1 MPFRLCC
8 SSAFLSGLGLAIAA
22 ILSIAAWTVTALAT
36 ERISGD
42 NGGQIGSYLTRY
54 SALRKSSERVVIDG
68 KCASAC
74 TLVVNMVPRNHI
86 CVTSRA
92 VLAFH
97 AAWSPSLY
105 GAQLN
110 MPGTR
115 YLWSHYPSD
124 VRYWI
129 ARHGGLRSETIYL
142 SGRELAAMFTPCR

>member
-1 MPFRLCC
+1 M
-8 SSAFLSGLGLAIAA
+8 LAIAA
-22 ILSIAAWTVTALAT
+22 WTATASAT
-36 ERISGD
+36 VRISGD
-42 NGGQIGSYLTRY
+42 NGGQIGSYLTKY
-54 SALRKSSERVVIDG
+54 SVLRKSSERVFDG

-74 TLVVNMVPRNHI
+74 TLVVNMISRNHI

-115 YLWSHYPSD
+115 YLWSHYPPG
-124 VRYWI
+124 VQHWI

>member
-1 MPFRLCC
+1 M
-8 SSAFLSGLGLAIAA
+8 LAIAA
-22 ILSIAAWTVTALAT
+22 WTATASAT
-36 ERISGD
+36 VRISGD
-42 NGGQIGSYLTRY
+42 NGGQIGSYLTKY
-54 SALRKSSERVVIDG
+54 SMLRKSSELVFDG

-74 TLVVNMVPRNHI
+74 TLVVNMISRNHI

-115 YLWSHYPSD
+115 YLWSHYPPG
-124 VRYWI
+124 VQHWI

>member
-1 MPFRLCC
+1 M
-8 SSAFLSGLGLAIAA
+8 LAIAA
-22 ILSIAAWTVTALAT
+22 WTATASAT
-36 ERISGD
+36 VRISGD
-42 NGGQIGSYLTRY
+42 NGGQIGSYLTKY
-54 SALRKSSERVVIDG
+54 SVLRKSSERVFDG

-74 TLVVNMVPRNHI
+74 TLVVNMISRNHI

-115 YLWSHYPSD
+115 YLWWHYPPD
-124 VRYWI
+124 VQHWI
-129 ARHGGLRSETIYL
+129 AQHGGLRSETIYL

>member
-1 MPFRLCC
+1 M
-8 SSAFLSGLGLAIAA
+8 LAIAA
-22 ILSIAAWTVTALAT
+22 WTATASAT
-36 ERISGD
+36 VRISGD
-42 NGGQIGSYLTRY
+42 NGGQIGSYLTKY
-54 SALRKSSERVVIDG
+54 SVLRKSSERVVIDG
-68 KCASAC
+68 KCASGC
-74 TLVVNMVPRNHI
+74 TLVVNMISRNHI

-115 YLWSHYPSD
+115 YLWSHYPPG
-124 VRYWI
+124 VQHWI

>member
-1 MPFRLCC
+1 M
-8 SSAFLSGLGLAIAA
+8 LAIAA
-22 ILSIAAWTVTALAT
+22 WTATASAT
-36 ERISGD
+36 VRISGD
-42 NGGQIGSYLTRY
+42 NGGQISSYLTKY
-54 SALRKSSERVVIDG
+54 SVLRKSSERVFDG

-74 TLVVNMVPRNHI
+74 TLVVNMISRNHI

-115 YLWSHYPSD
+115 YLWSHYPPG
-124 VRYWI
+124 VQHWI

>member
-1 MPFRLCC
+1 M
-8 SSAFLSGLGLAIAA
+8 LAIAA
-22 ILSIAAWTVTALAT
+22 WTATASAT
-36 ERISGD
+36 VRISGD
-42 NGGQIGSYLTRY
+42 NGGQIGSYLAKY
-54 SALRKSSERVVIDG
+54 SVLRKSSERVFDG

-74 TLVVNMVPRNHI
+74 TLVVNMISRNHI

-97 AAWSPSLY
+97 SAWSPSLY

-115 YLWSHYPSD
+115 YLWSHYPPG
-124 VRYWI
+124 VQHWI

-142 SGRELAAMFTPCR
+142 SGRELAAMFTPCH

>member
-1 MPFRLCC
+1 M
-8 SSAFLSGLGLAIAA
+8 LAIAA
-22 ILSIAAWTVTALAT
+22 WTATASAT
-36 ERISGD
+36 VRISGD
-42 NGGQIGSYLTRY
+42 NGGQIGSYLTKY
-54 SALRKSSERVVIDG
+54 SVLRKSSERVFDG

-74 TLVVNMVPRNHI
+74 TLVVNMISRNHI

-97 AAWSPSLY
+97 SAWSPSLY

-115 YLWSHYPSD
+115 YLWSHYPPG
-124 VRYWI
+124 VQHWI